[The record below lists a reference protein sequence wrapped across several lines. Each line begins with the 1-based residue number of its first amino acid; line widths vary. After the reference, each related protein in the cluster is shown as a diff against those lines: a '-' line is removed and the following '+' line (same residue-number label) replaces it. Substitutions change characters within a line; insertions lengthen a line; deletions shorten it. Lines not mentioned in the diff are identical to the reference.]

1 LLEDAFSVSS
11 LEVVVVRVA
20 GFSNLE
26 YRPTGCQPAMLQDRV
41 IAAGADF
48 SDRPFA
54 IGESISL
61 SWGWASAPPFL
72 VSSRPFAVVF

>member
-20 GFSNLE
+20 GFSNLG
-26 YRPTGCQPAMLQDRV
+26 YRPTGCQPAMLQ
-41 IAAGADF
+41 IAVAVRRPARTSADGLSRSVNQF
-48 SDRPFA
+48 
-54 IGESISL
+54 SL

-72 VSSRPFAVVF
+72 VS